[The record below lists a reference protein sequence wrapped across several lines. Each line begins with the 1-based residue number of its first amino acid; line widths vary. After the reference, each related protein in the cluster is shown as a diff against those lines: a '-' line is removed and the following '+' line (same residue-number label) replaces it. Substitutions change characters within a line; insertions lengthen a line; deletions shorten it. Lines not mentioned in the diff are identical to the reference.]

1 MEKTNLEIENDK
13 NAIALFKYGIIA
25 PLIND
30 IHSFKS
36 KEEFFRDAASKQY
49 TLPNGQITVVT
60 SGTIKKWY
68 IDYCKY
74 GFDILKPKS
83 RNDAGLSRKI
93 PLECIEKIYSLI
105 EQFPHITGKAVY
117 KKLIEDGSI
126 NAKDVSLAS
135 LYRFINNHKLYTSK
149 NTIEKK
155 PFEMEFANDM
165 WQRGHISWSNY
176 FY

>member
-1 MEKTNLEIENDK
+1 MEKTNLEKENDK
-13 NAIALFKYGIIA
+13 NAIALFKYAIIA

-30 IHSFKS
+30 ITSCKS
-36 KEEFFRDAASKQY
+36 KEEFFREAASKQY
-49 TLPNGQITVVT
+49 ILPNGKTTLVT

-93 PLECIEKIYSLI
+93 PSTCIDKIYSLI
-105 EQFPHITGKAVY
+105 DQFPHITGKAIY
-117 KKLIEDGSI
+117 RKLIEDSII

-135 LYRFINNHKLYTSK
+135 IYRFINNNNLYTK
-149 NTIEKK
+149 KATVEKK

-165 WQRGHISWSNY
+165 WQRRYFTWPNY